1 MNEEYVVD
9 VEDLTI
15 RFNLAS
21 EKVDNLKEY
30 VIKMIKHELMFQE
43 FLALKH
49 VNLKVKSGEAWGLI
63 GTNGS
68 GKSTLMNIIGCLDKP
83 TSGSFY
89 LDGKDILKYKDNA
102 LSTVRL
108 NTIGFVF
115 QSFFL
120 MMKQTALE
128 NVCLPLTYAG
138 IPKRKRKEIAAQA
151 LKRVGL
157 EDRMNY
163 KPTQLSGGQCQRVA
177 IARAISNHPKIL
189 LADEPTGALDSKSGA
204 QIMELFQSLHEEGVT
219 IIMITH
225 DSEIASHAQRV
236 IHIRDGQIA

>member
-68 GKSTLMNIIGCLDKP
+68 GKSTLLKSMLWNFKTIHRNCYD
-83 TSGSFY
+83 SGE
-89 LDGKDILKYKDNA
+89 NC
-102 LSTVRL
+102 
-108 NTIGFVF
+108 
-115 QSFFL
+115 
-120 MMKQTALE
+120 TA
-128 NVCLPLTYAG
+128 
-138 IPKRKRKEIAAQA
+138 
-151 LKRVGL
+151 
-157 EDRMNY
+157 D
-163 KPTQLSGGQCQRVA
+163 
-177 IARAISNHPKIL
+177 
-189 LADEPTGALDSKSGA
+189 
-204 QIMELFQSLHEEGVT
+204 
-219 IIMITH
+219 
-225 DSEIASHAQRV
+225 
-236 IHIRDGQIA
+236 

>member
-1 MNEEYVVD
+1 MID
-9 VEDLTI
+9 VINLRKSFGDLEILKGINITI
-15 RFNLAS
+15 NKGDIVAVLGPS
-21 EKVDNLKEY
+21 
-30 VIKMIKHELMFQE
+30 
-43 FLALKH
+43 
-49 VNLKVKSGEAWGLI
+49 
-63 GTNGS
+63 GS

-138 IPKRKRKEIAAQA
+138 IPKRKRKEIDAQA

-236 IHIRDGQIA
+236 IHIRDGQIAEQ